1 MKQMKLVLA
10 MTALLALVVPTL
22 TASTGED
29 AAALYKSK
37 CVMCHG
43 ADGSGDTTMGKKL
56 AVRDLRSD
64 DVQKQT
70 DEQLLEIIAKGKN
83 KMPVY
88 DGKIP
93 ADAMK
98 SLVAHIRSL
107 KK

>member
-1 MKQMKLVLA
+1 MKQTKLVLA
-10 MTALLALVVPTL
+10 MTAMLLLVVPTL
-22 TASTGED
+22 MASATED

-43 ADGSGDTTMGKKL
+43 TDGNGDTTMGKKL

-64 DVQKQT
+64 EVQKQT
-70 DEQLLEIIAKGKN
+70 DDQLLEIIAKGKN
-83 KMPVY
+83 KMPAY
-88 DGKIP
+88 DGKIS

-98 SLVAHIRSL
+98 LLVAHIRGL